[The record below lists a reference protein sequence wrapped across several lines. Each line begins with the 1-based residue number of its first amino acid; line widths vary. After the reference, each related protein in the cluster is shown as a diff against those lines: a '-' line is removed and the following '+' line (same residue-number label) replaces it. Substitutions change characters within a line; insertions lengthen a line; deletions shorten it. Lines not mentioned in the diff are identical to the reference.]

1 MAKRGG
7 DKLFSKNKE
16 LERKS
21 FERQK
26 ENKNKIP
33 DVIVACEDSVS
44 SPTYFRLMVEEL
56 IADKVITQDSFVIAS
71 HRHTNPSGVLDDLKK
86 HKCDNGK
93 TYKNFD
99 HRWIVI
105 DRDTQRVGGG
115 GHSVQDFN
123 NAVND
128 AKRLNVE
135 VAYSN
140 DAFELW
146 YLLHFCYRESAI
158 LRDEILDEVIKNLKD
173 RNPHKFANLDR
184 DNIKEVKYTKLIFQ
198 ELLGLQDAAIRN
210 AEKLLDF
217 YGENHNPEQDNPSS
231 AVHKLV
237 KILLELRP

>member
-115 GHSVQDFN
+115 GHSTDDFN
-123 NAVND
+123 TALQR
-128 AKRLNVE
+128 AKKLEVE

-146 YLLHFCYRESAI
+146 YLLHFCYRDSAI
-158 LRDEILDEVIKNLKD
+158 SRDEILDEVIKNLKD
-173 RNPHKFANLDR
+173 RNLHKFANLDR

-210 AEKLLDF
+210 AEKLLDS
-217 YGENHNPEQDNPSS
+217 YGENHNPERDNPSS